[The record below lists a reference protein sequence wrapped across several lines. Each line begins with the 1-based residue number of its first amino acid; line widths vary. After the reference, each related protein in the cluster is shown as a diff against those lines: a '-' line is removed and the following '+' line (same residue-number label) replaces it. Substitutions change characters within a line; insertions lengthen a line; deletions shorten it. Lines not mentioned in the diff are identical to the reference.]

1 MAGIYDSIVEGNR
14 RTFISTNDLS
24 TTGQFCLCKMDGSN
38 AGQIVLASAAT
49 DKVIGVVM
57 NNPKAK
63 DTADVYLFNASGTAK
78 AYVGSGGGI
87 TVGDLLTSDS
97 NGQLLTTTTSGNTVI
112 GQAMWTANAGDLVEY
127 LPVRF
132 KY

>member
-1 MAGIYDSIVEGNR
+1 MAIYDSIVEGNR

-24 TTGQFCLCKMDGSN
+24 ATGQFNLVKMDASN
-38 AGQIVLASAAT
+38 PGQIVLAASAT

-57 NNPKAK
+57 NAPKAL
-63 DTADVYLFNASGTAK
+63 DTADVLLLNSSGTAK

-87 TVGDLLTSDS
+87 TVGDLLTSDTS
-97 NGQLLTTTTSGNTVI
+97 GCLLTTTTSGNTLV
-112 GQAMWTANAGDLVEY
+112 GQALWTANTGDLVEF
-127 LPVRF
+127 LIFRG